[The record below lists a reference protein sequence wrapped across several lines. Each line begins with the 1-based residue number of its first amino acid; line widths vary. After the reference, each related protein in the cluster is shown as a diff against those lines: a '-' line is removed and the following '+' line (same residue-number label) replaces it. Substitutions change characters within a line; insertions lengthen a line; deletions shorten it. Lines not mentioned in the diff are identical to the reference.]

1 MRQTSERQNHAENQ
15 EKNRSL
21 KQNKTKKLCSSFQL
35 LFSSKEPFITY
46 SEVTCELPVNCS
58 LLHEVGDSSAVCQ
71 RKYGCGDAPAQP
83 SLPET

>member
-1 MRQTSERQNHAENQ
+1 MLRTKR
-15 EKNRSL
+15 
-21 KQNKTKKLCSSFQL
+21 KTEVKKKKKKFCSSFQL
-35 LFSSKEPFITY
+35 LFSSKEPFIAY